1 MRREDEKQ
9 KVQAKVLVAALKEVQ
24 RQEQASGEVGKL
36 EINPI
41 HIIIE
46 NSEDPIQVKH
56 LIGQALEHLLTQFT
70 PKAGTKLLQYVD
82 DLLIAGSSEES
93 VRECTVELLN
103 FIGDKGLKVSK
114 SKLQFT
120 EPEVKYLGHWLS
132 QGKKKLDPE
141 RVARIIALP
150 TPKTKRQIRQVLG
163 LLRYCRQWIEGF
175 SEKVK
180 FLYERLNSDRVKW
193 TEQNELDFQ
202 KLKEVLMTAPVL
214 TLPDVNKE
222 FQLFVDVSG
231 QTAQGVLTQEWASK
245 RKPIGF
251 LSKILDPVS
260 QGWPTCLQ
268 AIVAVALLVE
278 EWEER
283 IDGKSGKAIY
293 YIPAKVVMGIHLR
306 VYQCYL

>member
-1 MRREDEKQ
+1 
-9 KVQAKVLVAALKEVQ
+9 
-24 RQEQASGEVGKL
+24 
-36 EINPI
+36 
-41 HIIIE
+41 
-46 NSEDPIQVKH
+46 
-56 LIGQALEHLLTQFT
+56 ALEHLLTQFT

-222 FQLFVDVSG
+222 FQLFVDV
-231 QTAQGVLTQEWASK
+231 
-245 RKPIGF
+245 
-251 LSKILDPVS
+251 
-260 QGWPTCLQ
+260 
-268 AIVAVALLVE
+268 
-278 EWEER
+278 
-283 IDGKSGKAIY
+283 
-293 YIPAKVVMGIHLR
+293 
-306 VYQCYL
+306 